1 MSIASRFEADNP
13 AYADTRPYISADMAH
28 GYSPASGMPADRQA
42 HIAAR
47 RAFVDMKQVF
57 MRSVAALVDR
67 KGQWL
72 REQVRLAQDPLDL
85 WLLRGAVIEALRGND
100 AATRTLRAELYRS
113 LDTVFPDTL
122 LSMSPASPPLPA
134 PWQIWAGRNAT
145 TMQRG

>member
-1 MSIASRFEADNP
+1 MSTASRFEADNP
-13 AYADTRPYISADMAH
+13 AYADTRPYSATDLDL
-28 GYSPASGMPADRQA
+28 GLSPDSGMPADRQA

-47 RAFVDMKQVF
+47 QAFVAMKQVF

-72 REQVRLAQDPLDL
+72 RAQVRLAQDPLDL
-85 WLLRGAVIEALRGND
+85 WLLRGAVIEAMPGND
-100 AATRTLRAELYRS
+100 AATRNLRAELYRS

-122 LSMSPASPPLPA
+122 LSMSPASPRLPA

-145 TMQRG
+145 TTQRG